1 MMEYSQLLSF
11 ILVSFGLIVIPG
23 PNVMVIVST
32 SIQHGKCRG
41 LQTVAGTSL
50 AMLLQLVIVGV
61 GTTSFVLLLSQ
72 GLALLKWLG
81 VAYLLYLGFQH
92 FWRALSSVTEEP
104 AISATATFAR
114 GFSVSLLNPK
124 TLFFFS
130 AFLPQFVTSPQN
142 YAVEISVL
150 SAIFLLMAIVLD
162 SCYAI
167 FTVKLK
173 SVFENRLGRR
183 IRNGIS
189 GLLYSIAATWLAIS
203 RRA

>member
-1 MMEYSQLLSF
+1 MELSQLLPF
-11 ILVSFGLIVIPG
+11 MLVSFGLIAIPG
-23 PNVMVIVST
+23 PNVLVIVST
-32 SIQHGKCRG
+32 SIQYGRRRG

-50 AMLLQLVIVGV
+50 AMLLQLVIVGA
-61 GTTSFVLLLSQ
+61 GTTSFVLLLAQ
-72 GLALLKWLG
+72 GLVILKWLG
-81 VAYLLYLGFQH
+81 VAYLLYLGFRHLRQ
-92 FWRALSSVTEEP
+92 ALSSATERP

-130 AFLPQFVTSPQN
+130 AFLPQFVSSSDN

-150 SAIFLLMAIVLD
+150 SAIFLSMAIVLD
-162 SCYAI
+162 SCYAL

-173 SVFENRLGRR
+173 SVFENRLGQR
-183 IRNGIS
+183 IGNGIT
-189 GLLYSIAATWLAIS
+189 GLLYSVAGTWLAMS